1 MMMATDN
8 DRNEALALLDSLGE
22 DRRGGLRDLRAQAR
36 QATEGGDDDL
46 GRELTLEANRLSR
59 ARTRIAIARDR
70 ILLEESLAGP
80 IAGLRRLTGEAQ
92 DARARLRRISEALDA
107 ARRLVDIFRR
117 LIGLFG

>member
-8 DRNEALALLDSLGE
+8 DREEAQALLGSLAKN
-22 DRRGGLRDLRAQAR
+22 RLGGLRDLRAQAR
-36 QATEGGDDDL
+36 QATDAGDDDL
-46 GRELTLEANRLSR
+46 GRALTLEANRLSR
-59 ARTRIAIARDR
+59 ARTRIAIARDKV
-70 ILLEESLAGP
+70 LLAESLAGP
-80 IAGLRRLTGEAQ
+80 IAELRRLTGEAQ